1 MNVCIVTVYNSENCG
16 SFWQAYALGKYIEM
30 MCHNVTYLKRSC
42 IGTSH
47 DIRKTIE
54 FSVKAIVKGR
64 IGRVRRYI
72 RTYRSFEKAIQN
84 FPVREDIESDVD
96 YVIYGSDTI
105 WELSDSYFY
114 RKRNIYWGNTAPKG
128 VKKVSYAPSIA
139 NTMENVFE
147 EEKEFLSCL
156 DTFSG
161 ISVRDD
167 YSYETLKKYTKNE
180 IDVVCDP
187 TLLMDKS
194 FYENFIT
201 QKVHQQFL
209 LVYWFGIIPNS
220 VMRQIQEI
228 ARSKNLKIVSFG
240 ESLRDADTKLEF
252 DPFLFVSYYSKA
264 NYVITNTFHG
274 TIFSIIFR
282 KQFIVAATGKKKILE
297 LLKKFK
303 LEQRNTDTN
312 MYEKINEEIRYFEVE
327 KILDNYRNESKEF
340 LNKALKE

>member
-1 MNVCIVTVYNSENCG
+1 MTVYNSENCG

-30 MCHNVTYLKRSC
+30 MGHNVTYLKRSC

-128 VKKVSYAPSIA
+128 VKKISYAPSIA

-147 EEKEFLSCL
+147 EEKEFLNCL

-187 TLLMDKS
+187 TLLMDKF

-252 DPFLFVSYYSKA
+252 DPFLFVSYYSTA

-303 LEQRNTDTN
+303 LEQRNTDNN

-327 KILDNYRNESKEF
+327 KILDDYRNESKEF

>member
-30 MCHNVTYLKRSC
+30 MGHNVTYLKRSC

-128 VKKVSYAPSIA
+128 VKKISYAPSIA

-147 EEKEFLSCL
+147 EEKEFLK
-156 DTFSG
+156 
-161 ISVRDD
+161 
-167 YSYETLKKYTKNE
+167 YETRE
-180 IDVVCDP
+180 I
-187 TLLMDKS
+187 
-194 FYENFIT
+194 
-201 QKVHQQFL
+201 
-209 LVYWFGIIPNS
+209 
-220 VMRQIQEI
+220 
-228 ARSKNLKIVSFG
+228 
-240 ESLRDADTKLEF
+240 
-252 DPFLFVSYYSKA
+252 
-264 NYVITNTFHG
+264 
-274 TIFSIIFR
+274 
-282 KQFIVAATGKKKILE
+282 
-297 LLKKFK
+297 
-303 LEQRNTDTN
+303 
-312 MYEKINEEIRYFEVE
+312 
-327 KILDNYRNESKEF
+327 
-340 LNKALKE
+340 